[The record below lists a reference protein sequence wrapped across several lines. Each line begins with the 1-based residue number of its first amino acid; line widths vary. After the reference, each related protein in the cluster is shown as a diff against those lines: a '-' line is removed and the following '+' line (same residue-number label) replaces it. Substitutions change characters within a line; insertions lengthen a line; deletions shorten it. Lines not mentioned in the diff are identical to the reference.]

1 MNSNIKLQ
9 LEETQKRKRK
19 KKLQQLN
26 IQIKQ
31 QLKDIE
37 MKKLIYKTKEAYLAQ
52 KLFFLI
58 FYFDKIKP
66 GSENLELKE
75 QNLNRLVNRRAK

>member
-1 MNSNIKLQ
+1 
-9 LEETQKRKRK
+9 
-19 KKLQQLN
+19 
-26 IQIKQ
+26 
-31 QLKDIE
+31 

-52 KLFFLI
+52 KHFFLI

-75 QNLNRLVNRRAK
+75 QNLNRLVNQRAK